1 MINDDPQG
9 KIQSSTKGNP
19 MGCIDSVNQK
29 EMNYKEKERQMK
41 EGIKIC
47 SMLAKSV
54 HSIGQ
59 HLQDNSRAQW
69 MSEDNL

>member
-1 MINDDPQG
+1 
-9 KIQSSTKGNP
+9 